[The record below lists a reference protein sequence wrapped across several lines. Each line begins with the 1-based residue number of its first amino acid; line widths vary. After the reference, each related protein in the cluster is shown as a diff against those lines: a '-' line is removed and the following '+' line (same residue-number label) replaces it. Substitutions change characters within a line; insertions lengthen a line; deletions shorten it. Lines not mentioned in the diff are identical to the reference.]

1 MLEVLA
7 FLLPVAAASGWYAAK
22 RHYTRR
28 YFTDHARPL
37 TQAYCKGLNYLLNER
52 TDKAIDAFADIL
64 ARDYETI
71 ETHIALGNL
80 FRRRGEVEKAIEIHE
95 KLVDDATLDQS
106 HRVHASYELG
116 MDYMRAGLYDRAEA
130 IFQVLGQST
139 THAKP
144 SLQRLLLIYQQ
155 EKEWHKAIACIR
167 QLLRFTKPPRGE
179 SVAQFLCELAEE
191 AARRN
196 QLDEARNHLDQALR
210 EDPECVR
217 ASLIEARLALVR
229 AEYGRAQ
236 RALKRVEFQNPAF
249 LPEVLEPIAL
259 CYERLGEEDELTA
272 YLEGIF
278 EKHGLIEAALARAG
292 RMRETE
298 GATAAFGHLLPVL
311 ESSPNFQGLR
321 LAVAL
326 MAEPD
331 MATDRQDIKRIAQ
344 IANGLVSQIPRYRCA
359 ECGFS
364 GSELHWRCP
373 SCQHWNSIVP
383 DRAH

>member
-37 TQAYCKGLNYLLNER
+37 TQAYCKGLNYLLNEK
-52 TDKAIDAFADIL
+52 TDKAIDAFADL
-64 ARDYETI
+64 LERDYETI

-130 IFQVLGQST
+130 IFQVLGQSA

-167 QLLRFTKPPRGE
+167 QLSRFTKPPRGE

-196 QLDEARNHLDQALR
+196 QLDEASNHLEQALR
-210 EDPECVR
+210 EDPGCVR

-229 AEYGRAQ
+229 AEHGRAQ

-249 LPEVLEPIAL
+249 LPEILEPLAL
-259 CYERLGEEDELTA
+259 CYERLGGEDELMA

-278 EKHGLIEAALARAG
+278 KKHGLIEAALAWAG

-298 GATAAFGHLLPVL
+298 GATAAFGHLLTVL
-311 ESSPNFQGLR
+311 ESNPNFQGLR
-321 LAVAL
+321 MAVAL

-344 IANGLVSQIPRYRCA
+344 IVDGLASQIPRYRCA

-373 SCQHWNSIVP
+373 SCQHWASIAP
-383 DRAH
+383 N